1 MSDSKTFN
9 IGIKT
14 DSSITEDWNGGYKLE
29 VDITAQSDAQDWK
42 LDFKLP
48 YKIRDAYGVD
58 LMDNDNGS
66 YTISSQ
72 NERVNLQEGQSIQPI
87 FIVDDEGKEAL
98 MPEFDAKDSMM
109 SESMMEQESETSPSN
124 YSSDNTESKSIE
136 QKVSNYSID
145 ANTFITEDWSGGYKL
160 EADITAKS
168 DAQDWKLDF
177 KLPYTIQDAYGVD
190 LIDNGDGSYTISGQ
204 NGRVNLQEGQ
214 SIQPIFIIEDNGQ
227 EALMPEFKLQGA
239 QISTLPE
246 IEEATDTLPPA
257 VLSSN
262 AIEVGFKNH
271 DNNTAY
277 GSNAQSKDWNVN
289 FSSDDM
295 DKYAAISNEE
305 AYSGNQSLKIT
316 YPDDTQLNAGAGWK
330 IPDAKEYYLSYQVKF
345 AKNFDFNGKYD
356 WSSGGKLPG
365 LGADDLWS
373 GGMDSDGTKGF
384 TSRPMWREDGRA
396 ILYLYHMDKPGQYGE
411 DVLLKGSDGKENYF
425 EPGKWH
431 NITQRVRIND
441 GNQSNGEVDVWM
453 DQEQVL
459 SRDNL
464 QFVTNGQEI
473 DTMFFNTFHGGSGS
487 DWWPENDVNAY
498 FDNFVVSTNAADVG
512 L

>member
-1 MSDSKTFN
+1 MANQTLQTNSVIAEDWKGGYKLELNITSESNANGWTLDFKLPYNISAAYGVDLIKNSNGSYTITGQGGWENLDKGQSIKSIFIVEDSGKKAKVPEFKLQGAQISTPSEDTIVPKPSVVSEN
-9 IGIKT
+9 SQAGDRIINT
-14 DSSITEDWNGGYKLE
+14 NASVTEDWNGGYKLE
-29 VDITAQSDAQDWK
+29 VDLTQGFEVKDWTV
-42 LDFKLP
+42 DFDLP
-48 YKIRDAYGVD
+48 SYSIRGAYGVD
-58 LMDNDNGS
+58 LVNNDNGS
-66 YTISSQ
+66 YSFS
-72 NERVNLQEGQSIQPI
+72 GQGDSAKAI
-87 FIVDDEGKEAL
+87 FIIDDNGKEAKV
-98 MPEFDAKDSMM
+98 PEF
-109 SESMMEQESETSPSN
+109 
-124 YSSDNTESKSIE
+124 
-136 QKVSNYSID
+136 
-145 ANTFITEDWSGGYKL
+145 
-160 EADITAKS
+160 
-168 DAQDWKLDF
+168 
-177 KLPYTIQDAYGVD
+177 
-190 LIDNGDGSYTISGQ
+190 
-204 NGRVNLQEGQ
+204 R
-214 SIQPIFIIEDNGQ
+214 
-227 EALMPEFKLQGA
+227 LQGT
-239 QISTLPE
+239 QISSVFE
-246 IEEATDTLPPA
+246 IEEVTDAPSPS
-257 VLSSN
+257 VPSSSAIKSSS
-262 AIEVGFKNH
+262 AIEVGFENH
-271 DNNTAY
+271 GNNTVY

-289 FSSDDM
+289 FSSDHM
-295 DKYAAISNEE
+295 DKYAAISNED

-316 YPDDTQLNAGAGWK
+316 YPDDAQMNAGAGWK

-345 AKNFDFNGKYD
+345 AENFDFNGKYD

-396 ILYLYHMDKPGQYGE
+396 VLYLYHMDKPGQYGE

-498 FDNFVVSTNAADVG
+498 FDDFVVSTNAADVG